1 MKSGRIMK
9 GACLFLVIVLIIVLS
24 SCASTD
30 FKRIHKDITEVE
42 NPETEEVETSSAE
55 IVEIIRESAED
66 IPDEESL
73 TPLYVDGTL
82 LPKDSEASP
91 AVSEKKAETKT
102 DATFVKSEG
111 NTEEKMEISA
121 ADTEADP
128 VFGFSSFST
137 LDLILLSLCGVFLVV
152 IIILVVVIA
161 RRNSKIR
168 RGRMR
173 RRTEHVR
180 RTGSAH
186 VIPEEPHDA
195 PLKEKPSEKA
205 VDIPE
210 TESAAENKPSDT
222 PEETDLEFQDNAEE
236 TDEKKEPEAG
246 EPTVNQSPV
255 NEAHVEQVSIEEIPA
270 DETPVEETPVEETPV
285 EETPVEEAP
294 VEETPVEEAPVE
306 EAPVEEAPVEEAP
319 VEEAPVEEAPV
330 EEAPVEETPV
340 GETPVEET
348 SENGGAEDEVPSGDV
363 TAEESVSS
371 EPLPEGGRGE
381 AVAVLDSLL
390 QNERK
395 EEAADGS
402 RSKPTLE
409 EILGMLKE

>member
-111 NTEEKMEISA
+111 NTEEKKEASA
-121 ADTEADP
+121 AETEADP

-173 RRTEHVR
+173 KRTEHVR
-180 RTGSAH
+180 RSGSAH

-210 TESAAENKPSDT
+210 TESGAENKPSDT
-222 PEETDLEFQDNAEE
+222 PEDTDSGIQDNAEE

-270 DETPVEETPVEETPV
+270 DETPAEETPE
-285 EETPVEEAP
+285 
-294 VEETPVEEAPVE
+294 EETPVEEAPVE
-306 EAPVEEAPVEEAP
+306 EAPVEEA
-319 VEEAPVEEAPV
+319 
-330 EEAPVEETPV
+330 
-340 GETPVEET
+340 PVEET